1 MCVFEPA
8 HLLWG
13 SWLVSDGVWRG
24 FGLCEDVEM
33 LHLVEGG
40 YCIVVELCMAPGSAA
55 RRLAVV
61 LWELTECHFTSST
74 PRYRSP
80 GWAACPPRAQMR
92 GDEALP
98 ACHAEQWSSV
108 SGTLID
114 RMIWKDTSHPTS
126 LNDVSTPTPSC
137 QDNKNTQDKK
147 KKQCWK
153 ITSCN
158 VEQWHVL
165 LCVSVADM

>member
-1 MCVFEPA
+1 
-8 HLLWG
+8 
-13 SWLVSDGVWRG
+13 
-24 FGLCEDVEM
+24 
-33 LHLVEGG
+33 
-40 YCIVVELCMAPGSAA
+40 
-55 RRLAVV
+55 
-61 LWELTECHFTSST
+61 
-74 PRYRSP
+74 
-80 GWAACPPRAQMR
+80 MR

-98 ACHAEQWSSV
+98 ACHAEQWSTV

-153 ITSCN
+153 TTLCN
-158 VEQWHVL
+158 VEQWHVP